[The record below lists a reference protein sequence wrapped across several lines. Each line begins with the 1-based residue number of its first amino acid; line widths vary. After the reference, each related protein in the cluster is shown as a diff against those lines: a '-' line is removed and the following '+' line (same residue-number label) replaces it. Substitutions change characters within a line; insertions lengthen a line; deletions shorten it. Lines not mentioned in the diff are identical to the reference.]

1 MYVHIINQNCV
12 VFCGATVRSD
22 KSNSSICPESLLF
35 DQWAAYF
42 GLISLCHVCITRP
55 DCFYLYMKLRLN
67 EVRGSITVL
76 QCSSALQKSIRVKV
90 SQVSRVSWD
99 RCVNRSGFH
108 GNYTS
113 VSTFG
118 WQTIGSLI
126 GFAPKYSELPTE
138 TCPKMHCDTLSEKS
152 IYNCDSSSRNAE
164 KCRLLSVCLSAGQL
178 VTTLNSLL
186 NITHSCLVYAI

>member
-1 MYVHIINQNCV
+1 MSCLFWSNLLMPCLHHLTRLFLPLHETEVEWSQRVNYSAAMY
-12 VFCGATVRSD
+12 
-22 KSNSSICPESLLF
+22 
-35 DQWAAYF
+35 
-42 GLISLCHVCITRP
+42 
-55 DCFYLYMKLRLN
+55 
-67 EVRGSITVL
+67 
-76 QCSSALQKSIRVKV
+76 CSSALQKSVRVKV

-99 RCVNRSGFH
+99 RCVNKSGFH

-138 TCPKMHCDTLSEKS
+138 TYPKMHCDTLSEKS
-152 IYNCDSSSRNAE
+152 IYNCESSRRNAE
-164 KCRLLSVCLSAGQL
+164 KCRLLLVCLSAGQL

-186 NITHSCLVYAI
+186 NITHVQCVKFSGI